1 MDSVKV
7 WKAFAC
13 AFPYELDKT
22 LKHKLHI
29 ILEPNM
35 KLIDYM
41 KPIISPSL
49 SWITSLT
56 LSNITCSRTDLVQ
69 ISRIIN
75 IGTLSIGPNVQAPD
89 IGIDDSI
96 IRSWGRLAADSDAFS
111 VLRVLSCRSQKEMTP
126 RIFTYLNQFPS
137 LELFNVEDSNLGP
150 QGQPLALQHGWKF
163 KTGVDLSSLLM
174 KGGTEGV
181 GWDFAAD
188 ACFRLGGQL
197 CAEAL
202 PEDSVTEIDDLPVL
216 HLALGPIPAVPIV
229 YKTGNWSLQCF
240 YRTKRQAFPRND
252 PLHNSN
258 KRNLEEAQPKL
269 PRKKPTMRAS
279 KQQNLEDVL
288 VGFGG

>member
-1 MDSVKV
+1 M
-7 WKAFAC
+7 
-13 AFPYELDKT
+13 EET
-22 LKHKLHI
+22 LKHKHHN

-35 KLIDYM
+35 KLIDYV
-41 KPIISPSL
+41 KHIISPSL

-56 LSNITCSRTDLVQ
+56 LSNITCSRTDLIQ
-69 ISRIIN
+69 ISQIIN

-137 LELFNVEDSNLGP
+137 LHLFKVEDSNIGQ
-150 QGQPLALQHGWKF
+150 QGKSLALQHGWKS
-163 KTGVDLSSLLM
+163 TTSVDLSSLLV

-181 GWDFAAD
+181 AWDSAAN
-188 ACFRLGGQL
+188 ACFRLRGQF

-202 PEDSVTEIDDLPVL
+202 TEHGVTEIDGLPIL
-216 HLALGPIPAVPIV
+216 HLALGPVPAVLTV
-229 YKTGNWSLQCF
+229 DKTGNWDLQCF
-240 YRTKRQAFPRND
+240 YRTKREAFQRND

-258 KRNLEEAQPKL
+258 KRNLEEVQPKL
-269 PRKKPTMRAS
+269 PRKKLTMRAS
-279 KQQNLEDVL
+279 KQENLEDVL